1 MHLWGCLL
9 LLRRLLLRNTPTICF
24 ANCSP
29 HTPSKGCLCEHPL
42 QTRAK
47 TFQKSFIKTFRPH
60 TKVVCRRTTV
70 VSVFFR
76 HLTAEKPLCL
86 IAHLRVAD
94 RKPLTSTAIRK
105 VAKNHPH
112 QWLSARRANKSLIF
126 FAAR

>member
-1 MHLWGCLL
+1 MYRGIYDNSKGFAFGILFCYLGAKVGAFVGLSA
-9 LLRRLLLRNTPTICF
+9 LLRRLLLCNTPTICF

-86 IAHLRVAD
+86 IAHLRVAV
-94 RKPLTSTAIRK
+94 SFF
-105 VAKNHPH
+105 VA
-112 QWLSARRANKSLIF
+112 
-126 FAAR
+126 